1 MIYFKNLSILEGYI
15 FRHLMSEER
24 SKDWVGM
31 FGLTPSIYLKNSSK
45 EFKSVEEVITDL
57 KRHQLLYEIYEESQ
71 YESTPSLL
79 GYALHITQI
88 NRIMNNEEDIFNYSI
103 DLIRLL
109 SISQT
114 CEVLNISRPTLY
126 KLFKTSEIIPVEIF
140 GKKRIQV
147 SEIINFISK
156 QKKR

>member
-1 MIYFKNLSILEGYI
+1 MIYFKDLSLLEGYI
-15 FRHLMSEER
+15 FNHLMSRER

-31 FGLTPSIYLKNSSK
+31 FGLTPSIYIKNSSK
-45 EFKSVEEVITDL
+45 EFKSVEEVIEEL
-57 KRHQLLYEIYEESQ
+57 KRLQLLYEIFEDRQ
-71 YESTPSLL
+71 YERTPTLL
-79 GYALHITQI
+79 GYVLHISQI
-88 NRIMNNEEDIFNYSI
+88 NKIINSDEDVFDYNINS
-103 DLIRLL
+103 IRLL
-109 SISQT
+109 TISQT

-126 KLFKTSEIIPVEIF
+126 KLFKSLEIIPVEVF